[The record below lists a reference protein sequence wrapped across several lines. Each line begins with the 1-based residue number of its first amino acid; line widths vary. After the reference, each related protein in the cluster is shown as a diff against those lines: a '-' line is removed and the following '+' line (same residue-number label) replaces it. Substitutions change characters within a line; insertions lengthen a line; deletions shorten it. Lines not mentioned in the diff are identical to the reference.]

1 MYVPVVAAALIVT
14 LKLPLSSV
22 TVLYDIPST
31 MIVTV
36 LLAIAFCVY
45 SSLSTPDTSTVELI
59 LVLLTGFNVNSEPI
73 FSTSNVVS
81 SLLGVYK
88 SFPS

>member
-14 LKLPLSSV
+14 LKLPLLSV

-59 LVLLTGFNVNSEPI
+59 SVLLTGFNVNSEPN
-73 FSTSNVVS
+73 FSTSTLII
-81 SLLGVYK
+81 SLDAM
-88 SFPS
+88 

>member
-36 LLAIAFCVY
+36 LLVIAFCVY
-45 SSLSTPDTSTVELI
+45 FSLSTPDTSTVELI
-59 LVLLTGFNVNSEPI
+59 LVLLTFRV
-73 FSTSNVVS
+73 
-81 SLLGVYK
+81 
-88 SFPS
+88 

>member
-59 LVLLTGFNVNSEPI
+59 SVLLTGFNVNSEPN
-73 FSTSNVVS
+73 FSTSTLII
-81 SLLGVYK
+81 SLDAM
-88 SFPS
+88 

>member
-1 MYVPVVAAALIVT
+1 M
-14 LKLPLSSV
+14 
-22 TVLYDIPST
+22 YDIPST

-36 LLAIAFCVY
+36 LLVIAFCVY
-45 SSLSTPDTSTVELI
+45 FSLRSPDTSTVELI

-88 SFPS
+88 LFPS